1 MLSLATEA
9 MRATIN
15 SRFGAELDA
24 IWQSVIDYRD
34 RELTGSISFE
44 NKTNCVQNFFY
55 KNCAKKFME
64 VVYKYTGL
72 NVEAVFFKPWFQT
85 EFCTWSCIQ
94 KGDEITAAGTH
105 QIASA
110 LNGQAGTLLDGMIPQ
125 EFTVDELFKIAKS
138 YDVEKGIIK
147 PEFRNEMKKFVKVA
161 IGFDISL
168 GFLMEDFLPK
178 NSGIKNFTARD
189 LTAIMLHECG
199 HTLTLIE
206 HAADMYA
213 HISSFEALQRAFSQ
227 KADLGKAL
235 ELTKKTVD
243 FAAKAG
249 YTKDAGNLAAF
260 YQRAEKDCLTAGKN
274 IDQKGKY
281 ALTHGLINCSC
292 TLLKEIFATAFD
304 VAICDPNMD
313 LKRHGEDKKFKF
325 GDLQSNERMWTWQER
340 KADEYAFDHGYGAEL
355 VEGLEKADKFY
366 QMLGRSKEEIQA
378 LLKAERDQT
387 KLSIGV
393 SLGLIHAAR
402 KFYRDVDNRIY
413 PPGAERYKEILRLTI
428 RELKANGA
436 NADYVNKYTADC
448 DRIIKAIYEQTRA
461 SKYFDL
467 AVARYK
473 SFLKYT
479 SIPSFI
485 QWLVNGRVEEE
496 IEQLIADVQIL
507 SNNTVSYY
515 GSKLEQLAKKG
526 K

>member
-1 MLSLATEA
+1 MLKISTEA
-9 MRATIN
+9 MRAVVN

-34 RELTGSISFE
+34 KELSGSITFE
-44 NKTNCVQNFFY
+44 NKTNAVQNFFY
-55 KNCAKKFME
+55 KNCAKKFMK
-64 VVYKYTGL
+64 VVWDYTGL

-105 QIASA
+105 QIASS
-110 LNGQAGTLLDGMIPQ
+110 LNGQAGTILDGMIPE
-125 EFTVDELFKIAKS
+125 EFTVDELIKIAKS
-138 YDVEKGIIK
+138 YDIEKGLIK
-147 PEFRNEMKKFVKVA
+147 PELRNEMKKFVKVA

-168 GFLMEDFLPK
+168 GFLMADFLPK
-178 NSGIKNFTARD
+178 NAGIRNLSARE
-189 LTAIMLHECG
+189 LTAIMLHEVG

-206 HAADMYA
+206 HSADMYA
-213 HISSFEALQRAFSQ
+213 HISSFEALKRAFEL
-227 KADLGKAL
+227 KADLPKAI
-235 ELTKKTVD
+235 ELTKK
-243 FAAKAG
+243 AAEIGAKAG
-249 YTKDAGNLAAF
+249 YVKDANLLAGL
-260 YQRAEKDCLTAGKN
+260 YQKAEKDALTAGRN

-281 ALTHGLINCSC
+281 NLTHGLIESSWAV
-292 TLLKEIFATAFD
+292 LSEIFSTAFD
-304 VAICDPNMD
+304 IAICDPNMD
-313 LKRHGEDKKFKF
+313 LKRHGDDKNFKY

-340 KADEYAFDHGYGAEL
+340 KADEYAFGHGYGPEMVESLEL
-355 VEGLEKADKFY
+355 VDKFY
-366 QMLGRSKEEIQA
+366 QMIGKSKDEITEMI
-378 LLKAERDQT
+378 KAERDQE
-387 KLSIGV
+387 KLSI
-393 SLGLIHAAR
+393 STKLNLIHSAR

-448 DRIIKAIYEQTRA
+448 ERILKAINSQTRE

-467 AVARYK
+467 AIARYK
-473 SFLKYT
+473 TFLKYT

-485 QWLVNGRVEEE
+485 QWLTNGRVEEE
-496 IEQLIADVQIL
+496 VEQLISDVQKL
-507 SNNTVSYY
+507 NNNTVSFY